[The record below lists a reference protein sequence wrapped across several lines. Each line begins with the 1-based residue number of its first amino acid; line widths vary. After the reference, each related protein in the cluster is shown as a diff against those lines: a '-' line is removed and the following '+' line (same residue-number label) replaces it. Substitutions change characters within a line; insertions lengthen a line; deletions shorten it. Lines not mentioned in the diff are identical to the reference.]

1 MDRTRF
7 DALLEAYGAD
17 VARWPEAARAEAEA
31 FAAAPEAQAS
41 LHAARALDRLLDAY
55 QAEAPSLALH
65 RRILARAPQARAAR
79 GWRLTGAFW
88 LSGAGLAAACAAG
101 LVVGISL
108 GGTMTSTGNGE
119 RDTAAASLDG
129 ASFDGSNFDG
139 AAAFG
144 SPIDA
149 GKAG

>member
-17 VARWPEAARAEAEA
+17 MARWPEADRAEAEA

-55 QAEAPSLALH
+55 QAEAPSLAL
-65 RRILARAPQARAAR
+65 RQRILARAPQARAAR
-79 GWRLTGAFW
+79 GWRLTGAVW
-88 LSGAGLAAACAAG
+88 LSGASLAAACAAG

-108 GGTMTSTGNGE
+108 GGTMTSGSAD
-119 RDTAAASLDG
+119 RDTAAASFDG
-129 ASFDGSNFDG
+129 SSFDG
-139 AAAFG
+139 ATAFG